1 MVNDITSTIRWPS
14 LYNPGIEIINIAMSN
29 PTRTGG
35 YYLLREEDVFRFT
48 LYWTLI
54 FHLPFSLFCGI
65 YAFLNFTLPPTS
77 SPHPSPSHT
86 GLESFPLIPT
96 TPKPL
101 SPLAMHPSPD
111 MDTAMSTSPNI
122 RPWSQPRMNVRRSR
136 LTFALLVLFAFLF
149 FSFVG
154 AIISAAVVGF
164 LIVGVYK
171 SGEFYVST
179 WVPFIW
185 AIIQGLISLLGIW
198 PSVIDII

>member
-96 TPKPL
+96 TPKPF
-101 SPLAMHPSPD
+101 
-111 MDTAMSTSPNI
+111 TSPNI

-179 WVPFIW
+179 
-185 AIIQGLISLLGIW
+185 
-198 PSVIDII
+198 